1 MTVFQYTFTN
11 KQYTEQD
18 NKKRHKTKTQNKAY
32 LTIRIQK
39 LNNNI
44 HNLQN

>member
-1 MTVFQYTFTN
+1 MALVQNTFTH